1 MMQSIRLSR
10 KEIQQLGKI
19 AERFE
24 DAGSFL
30 LSWGNEQSGIGL
42 GIVVKFETFD
52 PDDATID
59 ITDVES
65 W

>member
-1 MMQSIRLSR
+1 MQSIRLSR
-10 KEIQQLGKI
+10 KQIEQLGKI

-24 DAGSFL
+24 DANSFT
-30 LSWGNEQSGIGL
+30 LSWEHEQSGIGL

-52 PDDATID
+52 PDDTTID
-59 ITDVES
+59 ITDVDA